1 MNLTPEQNLFL
12 ASSEAFQAIL
22 NDDPVLTEL
31 DAAWIDMEAERLM
44 LFEALG
50 ATERICGIEVQPI
63 TPAVWSVLWTLK
75 SPLCS
80 RSMAGAT
87 ALDAAIA
94 LWLLTHPLGDFS
106 YETIE
111 EDAAEYSRTI
121 AADWSDIWMEL
132 AAMVNQAFSPLKML
146 PQTGGNSEMIFDA
159 DWMLS
164 LCSVAARESGVSLQ
178 FAANNYPLSRVHGLV
193 VICARK
199 ANPGSCYE
207 KHMPEYIGK
216 KTLERIDELAADF
229 LKKNPAPEPPE
240 RTNEEENACDR

>member
-1 MNLTPEQNLFL
+1 MNLTPEQQLFL
-12 ASSEAFQAIL
+12 ASSEEFQARL
-22 NDDPVLTEL
+22 NDDPILMEL
-31 DAAWIDMEAERLM
+31 DAARIDMEAEKLI

-50 ATERICGIEVQPI
+50 ATEKICGIDVQPI

-75 SPLCS
+75 SPLCT
-80 RSMAGAT
+80 GGLNAT

-94 LWLLTHPLGDFS
+94 LWLLTHPLGDFAYDS
-106 YETIE
+106 IE
-111 EDAAEYSRTI
+111 EDAAQYSKTV

-132 AAMVNQAFSPLKML
+132 ISMVNLAFSPLKML
-146 PQTGGNSEMIFDA
+146 PPSGNGDSDPVFDA

-164 LCSVAARESGVSLQ
+164 VCSVAARESGVSLQ
-178 FAANNYPLSRVHGLV
+178 FAANNYPLSMVHGLA

-199 ANPGSCYE
+199 ANPGSCYQ
-207 KHMPEYIGK
+207 KHMPEYVGK

-240 RTNEEENACDR
+240 QTNEEENACDR

>member
-12 ASSEAFQAIL
+12 ASSKAFQDIL
-22 NDDPVLTEL
+22 NDDPVLMEL
-31 DAAWIDMEAERLM
+31 DAARIDMEAEKLM

-80 RSMAGAT
+80 RSMEGAT

-94 LWLLTHPLGDFS
+94 LWLLTHPLNDFAYDS
-106 YETIE
+106 IE
-111 EDAAEYSRTI
+111 EDAARYSETI
-121 AADWSDIWMEL
+121 AAEWSDIWMEL
-132 AAMVNQAFSPLKML
+132 ISMVNLAFSPLKML

-164 LCSVAARESGVSLQ
+164 LCSIAARESGVSLQ
-178 FAANNYPLSRVHGLV
+178 FAANNYPLSMVHGLA

-199 ANPGSCYE
+199 ANPGSCYQ
-207 KHMPEYIGK
+207 KHMPEYVGK
-216 KTLERIDELAADF
+216 KTLERIDELTAEF
-229 LKKNPAPEPPE
+229 LKTNPAPEPPE
-240 RTNEEENACDR
+240 HTIEDNHACDR